1 MSMYMCKKDKDF
13 FNEVRQTLIFLTIQC
28 TPQIGNFVKG
38 EKLSIS
44 NQYQERKLNGSTAN
58 RKMFGIS
65 KNQIK
70 VFTFRQRKTYKV
82 LINNSVTCCEE
93 SQYMR
98 NEMSL
103 IWLEWLPM
111 QHVLRQVNLF
121 SSPKWCL
128 CLFIHLPNIMVHN
141 RENNKPVRVI
151 T

>member
-1 MSMYMCKKDKDF
+1 MYMCKKDKDF

-70 VFTFRQRKTYKV
+70 K
-82 LINNSVTCCEE
+82 
-93 SQYMR
+93 
-98 NEMSL
+98 
-103 IWLEWLPM
+103 
-111 QHVLRQVNLF
+111 NLQG
-121 SSPKWCL
+121 S
-128 CLFIHLPNIMVHN
+128 H
-141 RENNKPVRVI
+141 
-151 T
+151 